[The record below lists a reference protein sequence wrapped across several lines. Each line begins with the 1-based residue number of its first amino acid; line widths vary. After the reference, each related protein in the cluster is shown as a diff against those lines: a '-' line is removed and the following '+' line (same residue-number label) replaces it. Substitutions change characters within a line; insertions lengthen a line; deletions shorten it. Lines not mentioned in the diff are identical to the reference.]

1 MELLDHIFIDAHSGT
16 AITVTLTKC
25 RVVVGIIT
33 RGGTREQCL
42 WCKGKWAPTPLILY
56 CSDNNINLV
65 CQAYYRC

>member
-42 WCKGKWAPTPLILY
+42 WCKGKWAPTPL
-56 CSDNNINLV
+56 
-65 CQAYYRC
+65 